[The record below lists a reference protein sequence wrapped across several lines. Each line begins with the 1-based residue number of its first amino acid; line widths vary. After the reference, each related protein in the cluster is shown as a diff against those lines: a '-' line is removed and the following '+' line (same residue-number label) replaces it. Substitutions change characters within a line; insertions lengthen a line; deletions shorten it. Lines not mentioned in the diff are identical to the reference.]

1 MFTPLFSLQA
11 QIQGKAMSEAETKTE
26 MTSIKASWGCWR
38 EVTYEGDK
46 EMSRELVILL
56 QVRGTH
62 SMGLQ
67 KVRHDLAS
75 EQQQTVLIYNRY
87 I

>member
-46 EMSRELVILL
+46 EMWSKARSYKDNKEF
-56 QVRGTH
+56 
-62 SMGLQ
+62 
-67 KVRHDLAS
+67 
-75 EQQQTVLIYNRY
+75 
-87 I
+87 

>member
-1 MFTPLFSLQA
+1 
-11 QIQGKAMSEAETKTE
+11 MSEAETKTE

-62 SMGLQ
+62 SPKCCM
-67 KVRHDLAS
+67 S
-75 EQQQTVLIYNRY
+75 F
-87 I
+87 

>member
-62 SMGLQ
+62 SPKCCM
-67 KVRHDLAS
+67 S
-75 EQQQTVLIYNRY
+75 F
-87 I
+87 